1 MNDHNNNEQQNEY
14 LVPGYS
20 SGHFMKWL
28 VLSFVMIAGLAYMAY
43 NFGSNENQRKVN
55 RLSKQLQTYGEVESL
70 ESIVSQFQ
78 SISRDI
84 KLSKNERD
92 RLTNLLDQ
100 LVTHKTSLASSEAEL
115 KKVKTELARINDD
128 YQSQIDALQAHNQE
142 LETQVAELEEAMSYV
157 QGSVKTFTVS
167 VFDSFQILDDS
178 SSRIGL
184 QKILNTG
191 SAQINVG
198 NALMFFHVGHTLR
211 FRFSPNWLC
220 DITLIKIDDDSEK
233 VEFEYVCKIN

>member
-1 MNDHNNNEQQNEY
+1 MNDQNNSEQNEY

-20 SGHFMKWL
+20 SAHFMKWL
-28 VLSFVMIAGLAYMAY
+28 TISFLLLCGVVYMAY

-55 RLSKQLQTYGEVESL
+55 RLSSQLQNYGEVESL

-84 KLSKNERD
+84 KLSNNERA
-92 RLTNLLDQ
+92 RLTHLLDQ
-100 LVTHKTSLASSEAEL
+100 LVVHKTSLEQSEVDL
-115 KKVKTELARINDD
+115 KKAKSDLANINQMYESELHELRTKN
-128 YQSQIDALQAHNQE
+128 QS
-142 LETQVAELEEAMSYV
+142 LETQVAELEEAMSYT
-157 QGSVKTFTVS
+157 QGSVKNFTVS
-167 VFDSFQILDDS
+167 VYDSFLLLDDP

-198 NALMFFHVGHTLR
+198 NALMFFHVGHSLR

-220 DITLIKIDDDSEK
+220 DVTLVKIDEDSNK
-233 VEFEYVCKIN
+233 VEFEYVCQIN